1 LSQFAVLGLAAMFLM
16 VLMMGGLTSLLL
28 LAHNNQSGISAV
40 SNASKIILPAS
51 VEQVPYT
58 TTTLYQHVASAVADH
73 TYIYYTAYGDGLN
86 PTWMLERLDR
96 TTSISTSLL
105 PSASINPLIL
115 LGSDHGSLVWLQ
127 FDGLKLKPHYNLSK
141 YGFHPYTS
149 RWSLHYLTLK
159 QQQQIVSGIPTDS
172 GIILNGIFDQDTA
185 PGWVTTPIQ
194 GIWFLQNSLLV
205 AMTDS
210 KGISHLLR
218 YQLDA

>member
-86 PTWMLERLDR
+86 NPWMLERLDR
-96 TTSISTSLL
+96 TTGIST
-105 PSASINPLIL
+105 PL
-115 LGSDHGSLVWLQ
+115 
-127 FDGLKLKPHYNLSK
+127 
-141 YGFHPYTS
+141 
-149 RWSLHYLTLK
+149 
-159 QQQQIVSGIPTDS
+159 
-172 GIILNGIFDQDTA
+172 
-185 PGWVTTPIQ
+185 Q
-194 GIWFLQNSLLV
+194 GIWFIQNSLLV

-210 KGISHLLR
+210 KGTSHLLL
-218 YQLDA
+218 YQLDTTGKLVAKEIATAIPGHILTSPTANSDGSQIYWSEEWSSSAGTLNSNIWT